1 MLLFPAFEALDV
13 FGPLG
18 ALNGLS
24 RNYSMNLY
32 LISNSTDPVS
42 TALRV
47 NPQNSNFSESIVPT
61 HTFENPPP
69 KLDILFVPGGGG
81 TRAPDLDRH
90 IAYIR
95 DTYPSLQY
103 ILSVCTGSW
112 LLARA
117 GVLDGKNATSNKRA
131 WAGREALGN
140 GTKWIAHARWVTD
153 GNVWTSSGVS
163 AGIDATL
170 AWVSAVYGDDVASGI
185 ANGMEYPRHT
195 NASVCRT
202 L

>member
-1 MLLFPAFEALDV
+1 MLLFPAFQALDV
-13 FGPLG
+13 FGPLD

-42 TALRV
+42 TAPRV
-47 NPQNSNFSESIVPT
+47 MNAQNSNFSESIVPT
-61 HTFENPPP
+61 HTFDDPPE

-95 DTYPSLQY
+95 ETYPSLQY

-117 GVLDGKNATSNKRA
+117 GVLGLVGKVSEMVRSGLHMLDGSQMAM
-131 WAGREALGN
+131 
-140 GTKWIAHARWVTD
+140 
-153 GNVWTSSGVS
+153 SGLRPV
-163 AGIDATL
+163 
-170 AWVSAVYGDDVASGI
+170 
-185 ANGMEYPRHT
+185 
-195 NASVCRT
+195 
-202 L
+202 